1 MPIPSALPHGTA
13 LFIFHGRVVRGKRLG
28 SRLGFPTAN
37 IAYDPQSRAWPR
49 EGVYVGVAQLDGESR
64 GYVCIINQGRHPTV
78 PEGMATVEA
87 HLLGHAHRD
96 LYGLGLTLAY
106 CLYLR
111 PEQTFPSLEALRE
124 QLDRDRLSAVRW
136 AGGARAGPCGGAGH
150 GSVFPSSIKEPE
162 HVRRE
167 LRISDADRGCL
178 LPI

>member
-1 MPIPSALPHGTA
+1 MPNPIALPEGMA
-13 LFIFHGRVVRGKRLG
+13 LFTFHGRVVRGKRLG

-37 IAYDPQSRAWPR
+37 IAYDPRSRTWPR

-78 PEGMATVEA
+78 PEGIATVEA

-96 LYGLGLTLAY
+96 LYGLELTLAY

-136 AGGARAGPCGGAGH
+136 ARDNAPYLLTGLDL
-150 GSVFPSSIKEPE
+150 FP
-162 HVRRE
+162 HQ
-167 LRISDADRGCL
+167 A
-178 LPI
+178 